1 MRKNYQKER
10 NFNMYK
16 AILELKT
23 VEECKAFFDDLC
35 SISEILAMEQRFEV
49 AHLLYLDKIYSDI
62 MAKTG
67 ASSAIISRVNRSL
80 QTGTG
85 GYALVF
91 ERMKEDG
98 EKEDK

>member
-10 NFNMYK
+10 NLNMYK

-91 ERMKEDG
+91 ERMNEDG

>member
-1 MRKNYQKER
+1 MRKKYQKER
-10 NFNMYK
+10 NLNMYK

-91 ERMKEDG
+91 ERMKDKEENE
-98 EKEDK
+98 EK

>member
-10 NFNMYK
+10 NLNMYK

-91 ERMKEDG
+91 ERMKEEE

>member
-10 NFNMYK
+10 NLNMYK

-23 VEECKAFFDDLC
+23 VEECNAFFDDLC

-91 ERMKEDG
+91 ERMKDKEENE
-98 EKEDK
+98 EK

>member
-10 NFNMYK
+10 NLNMYK

-98 EKEDK
+98 EKEEK

>member
-10 NFNMYK
+10 NLNMYK
-16 AILELKT
+16 AILELKS
-23 VEECKAFFDDLC
+23 VDECKAFFDDLC

-49 AHLLYLDKIYSDI
+49 ARLLYLDKIYSDI
-62 MAKTG
+62 MARTG

-91 ERMKEDG
+91 DRMKEEE
-98 EKEDK
+98 EK

>member
-10 NFNMYK
+10 NLNMYK

>member
-10 NFNMYK
+10 NLNMYK

-23 VEECKAFFDDLC
+23 VEECKSFFDDLC

-62 MAKTG
+62 MARTG

-91 ERMKEDG
+91 DRMKEEE
-98 EKEDK
+98 EK

>member
-10 NFNMYK
+10 NLNMYK
-16 AILELKT
+16 AILELKS
-23 VEECKAFFDDLC
+23 VDECKAFFDDLC
-35 SISEILAMEQRFEV
+35 SVSEILAMEQRFEV

-62 MAKTG
+62 MARTG

-91 ERMKEDG
+91 DRMKEEE
-98 EKEDK
+98 EK

>member
-10 NFNMYK
+10 NLNMYK
-16 AILELKT
+16 AILELKS
-23 VEECKAFFDDLC
+23 VDECKAFFDDLC

-62 MAKTG
+62 MARTG
-67 ASSAIISRVNRSL
+67 ASSVIISRVNRSL

-91 ERMKEDG
+91 DRMKEEE
-98 EKEDK
+98 EK

>member
-10 NFNMYK
+10 NLNMYK

-85 GYALVF
+85 GYALIF
-91 ERMKEDG
+91 ERMKEDE

>member
-10 NFNMYK
+10 NLNMYK

-49 AHLLYLDKIYSDI
+49 AHLLYLDKIYS
-62 MAKTG
+62 
-67 ASSAIISRVNRSL
+67 NRSL

-91 ERMKEDG
+91 DRMKEEE
-98 EKEDK
+98 EK

>member
-1 MRKNYQKER
+1 
-10 NFNMYK
+10 MYK

-85 GYALVF
+85 GYALIF
-91 ERMKEDG
+91 ERMKEDE

>member
-10 NFNMYK
+10 NLNMYK

-91 ERMKEDG
+91 ERMKDKEENE
-98 EKEDK
+98 EK

>member
-10 NFNMYK
+10 NLNMYK
-16 AILELKT
+16 AILELKS
-23 VEECKAFFDDLC
+23 VDECKAFFDDLC

-62 MAKTG
+62 MARTG
-67 ASSAIISRVNRSL
+67 ASSVIISRVNRSL

-91 ERMKEDG
+91 DRMKE
-98 EKEDK
+98 EEDK

>member
-10 NFNMYK
+10 NLNMYK

-98 EKEDK
+98 EKEDR

>member
-10 NFNMYK
+10 NLNMYK
-16 AILELKT
+16 AILELKS
-23 VEECKAFFDDLC
+23 VDECKAFFDDLC

-62 MAKTG
+62 MARTG

-91 ERMKEDG
+91 DRMKEEE
-98 EKEDK
+98 EK

>member
-10 NFNMYK
+10 NLNMYK

-62 MAKTG
+62 MARTG

-91 ERMKEDG
+91 DRMKEEE
-98 EKEDK
+98 EK

>member
-10 NFNMYK
+10 NLNMYK
-16 AILELKT
+16 AILELKS
-23 VEECKAFFDDLC
+23 VDECKAFFDDLC

-62 MAKTG
+62 MARTG

-91 ERMKEDG
+91 DRMKE
-98 EKEDK
+98 EEDK